1 MNISKEQIDEI
12 NVVVSV
18 EISKDDYDPKVRE
31 VLRDYRRRANMP
43 GFRPGKVPEGLI
55 RKMYGK
61 AVLIDEL
68 NKLVSESLQNYITEQ
83 ELHLLGDPMPK
94 LGDDEMDWEI
104 GNDFTFDF
112 EMGLAPIID
121 VQLSEEDH
129 LTKYQIT
136 VEQDMIDKE
145 IERYAVRYGQ
155 FVDTDAV
162 VDFKEQLAGD
172 VVHLDNDG
180 QPLQDGLSAED
191 TTLNIALI
199 RNEEC
204 KTPFENA
211 KAGDEIVFNLSE
223 TFPNDWE
230 IVSILK
236 KKEKEEVGDVSGSLF
251 RFAVK
256 AVRKFANAELNQEL
270 FDKVFSA
277 GAVSGVDEYKSRIEK
292 DIATN
297 FEERSLAK
305 FTNDAREYLIEKFN
319 PPLPEEHLRKWMLSA
334 NNKEVSEDIFEKE
347 FPVFLKSMKWDL
359 IVKAISK
366 KHEITVTEQE
376 IIAFAKTAVRQQF
389 AMYYGVD
396 TLPDETLTKYAMNSL
411 KDEKQISEIAAQV
424 LEKKVAHVVSEIVAP
439 TIQEISLDEFNK
451 ILYAPNDESDEEISN
466 DEEAVQVEEV
476 GQEIAE
482 EAGETEQPEESAE
495 TGNNGEVEE
504 KE

>member
-1 MNISKEQIDEI
+1 MNINKEQIDEI

-18 EISKDDYDPKVRE
+18 EVSKDDYEPKVKE
-31 VLRDYRRRANMP
+31 VLRDYRRKANMP

-61 AVLIDEL
+61 AVLVDEL

-83 ELHLLGDPMPK
+83 ELHLLGDPIPK
-94 LGDDEMDWEI
+94 ESGDDMDWEI
-104 GNDFTFDF
+104 GNDFTFEF
-112 EMGLAPIID
+112 EMGLAPAID

-129 LTKYQIT
+129 LAKYQIT

-145 IERYAVRYGQ
+145 IERYAMRHGQ

-172 VVHLDNDG
+172 IVQMDNDG

-191 TTLNIALI
+191 TTLNIGLI

-211 KAGDEIVFNLSE
+211 KTGDEIVFNLSK
-223 TFPNDWE
+223 TFANDWE

-236 KKEKEEVGDVSGSLF
+236 KKTKEETGDISGSLF
-251 RFAVK
+251 RFTVK

-270 FDKVFSA
+270 FDKVFGA
-277 GAVSGVDEYKSRIEK
+277 DAVSGVDEYKDRIEK
-292 DIATN
+292 EIAAN

-319 PPLPEEHLRKWMLSA
+319 PPLPEEHLHKWMLSA
-334 NNKEVSEDIFEKE
+334 NKEVSEDVFEKE
-347 FPVFLKSMKWDL
+347 FPVFLKNVKWDL
-359 IVKAISK
+359 MVKAIAK
-366 KHEITVTEQE
+366 QHEITVTEQE
-376 IIAFAKTAVRQQF
+376 IIAFAKANVRQQF
-389 AMYYGVD
+389 SMYYGVD
-396 TLPDETLTKYAMNSL
+396 ALPDETLTQYAMNSL
-411 KDEKQISEIAAQV
+411 KDEKQVSEIAAQV
-424 LEKKVAHVVSEIVAP
+424 LEKKVAHVISEIVAP
-439 TIQEISLDEFNK
+439 TIQKITLDDFNK
-451 ILYAPNDESDEEISN
+451 MLYATDDEKDKEVSN
-466 DEEAVQVEEV
+466 DEEAMQVEEV

-482 EAGETEQPEESAE
+482 EAGETEQTEENAE
-495 TGNNGEVEE
+495 TENDGEVEE